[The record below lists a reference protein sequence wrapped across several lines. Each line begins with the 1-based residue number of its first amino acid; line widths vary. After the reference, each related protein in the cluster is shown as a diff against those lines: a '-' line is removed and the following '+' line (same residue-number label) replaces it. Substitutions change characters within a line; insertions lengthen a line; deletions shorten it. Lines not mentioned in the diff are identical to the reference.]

1 VFHYLLMLCFTIIII
16 KSMIHSMIGNPIIEE
31 TYDKGPKVN
40 MNELFKT
47 KLNHLLSNMAH
58 FIQ

>member
-1 VFHYLLMLCFTIIII
+1 MLCFTIIII